1 MVIFNNTN
9 RNVSNQW
16 TLNICKKEREINE
29 MKWKTCVQYLNTLQ
43 INVSS
48 QLSTKSMTQI
58 KTQKI
63 NINLKH
69 TIEIFVVVVVE
80 MSLTIYIRY
89 YMFVIIYHG

>member
-1 MVIFNNTN
+1 
-9 RNVSNQW
+9 
-16 TLNICKKEREINE
+16 
-29 MKWKTCVQYLNTLQ
+29 
-43 INVSS
+43 
-48 QLSTKSMTQI
+48 MTQI

-69 TIEIFVVVVVE
+69 TIEIFFVVVVE